1 MTHRRSGHR
10 HATAPRPTPQWPSA
24 PRKTGCQRARAKR
37 TAPVPHPTTQEG
49 GPPRGCTDHVRGAG
63 ADNADSIPVQLSPT
77 NAPGGGRPR
86 GRTDHALGAG
96 ARGEHGQ
103 DARAAADI
111 QHDRATQQ
119 LRVALQRAPVGLR
132 AHLRGGRTI
141 RYRQVLPQGSV
152 HPGVSKRSAQAAVQ
166 PGATARPRMGSLSKA
181 CPMLQRQP
189 DWAAGQPTAPRGAR
203 LVGQHGPV
211 DVDVA
216 VRVEVGR
223 VRGLRRRRAARAAAR
238 PGRRSS
244 VPRPVTTAR
253 ALAPRASSGP
263 MRRGRAAMRRIWRL
277 WYAGRR
283 RRRCAAA
290 GRVPCCG
297 IC

>member
-103 DARAAADI
+103 DARAAAHV
-111 QHDRATQQ
+111 QHNRAAQQ
-119 LRVALQRAPVGLR
+119 LRVALQRAPVRLR

-152 HPGVSKRSAQAAVQ
+152 HLGVSKRSAQAAVQ
-166 PGATARPRMGSLSKA
+166 SGATARPRKGSLGPQGRA
-181 CPMLQRQP
+181 
-189 DWAAGQPTAPRGAR
+189 WAASAKHAPCCSDNLTGQPGSR
-203 LVGQHGPV
+203 Q
-211 DVDVA
+211 
-216 VRVEVGR
+216 
-223 VRGLRRRRAARAAAR
+223 
-238 PGRRSS
+238 
-244 VPRPVTTAR
+244 
-253 ALAPRASSGP
+253 
-263 MRRGRAAMRRIWRL
+263 RRG
-277 WYAGRR
+277 GRTLSASMVR
-283 RRRCAAA
+283 WMSM
-290 GRVPCCG
+290 
-297 IC
+297 